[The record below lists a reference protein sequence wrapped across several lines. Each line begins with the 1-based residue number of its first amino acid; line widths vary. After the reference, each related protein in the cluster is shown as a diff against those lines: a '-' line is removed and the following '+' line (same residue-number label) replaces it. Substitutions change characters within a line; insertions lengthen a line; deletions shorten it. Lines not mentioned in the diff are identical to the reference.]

1 MSKHNS
7 LIKKVQ
13 HQILSINHLIERYF
27 TYFKNLKTSFK
38 KGELIRNNRVF
49 FGFSAVVILTL
60 SYLLLPTIYDEKII
74 LSAIKNQVYKK
85 YNINLGMNNEV
96 RYGLIPKP
104 HFVVKNLPIILNKKE
119 IGVSKNFKSYIALT
133 NFFSSDNII
142 IKDLIFNKTDFYI
155 KKDDIVF
162 FRELLVTP
170 PNDNKIIIKNSSF
183 FFENEN
189 DEILFLNKINSAK
202 FYYDSMNLENVFVSK
217 NEIFNV
223 PYRLIIKN
231 DKFNKQ
237 IDTKFNSKKIRLNID
252 NFISYEDKTI
262 KGLLD
267 IIFVNKNAE
276 LDYQIKDNS
285 LIFGTKNNKILKGY
299 LDFKPFYLKADLNYE
314 GVSTKD
320 LLTDDSIFVDFIK
333 SEIFNN
339 QNLNANINLKI
350 KDITNINELNS
361 LILKISLNQGVINF
375 SNSKIN
381 WKDSLEIVMKDGT
394 LDYNDEGIILT
405 GRLTIDTDDIDKFYS
420 SFQIKKINR
429 KLIKKVEV
437 DFIYNFNKNKFNF
450 DNIKINK
457 KSNENVDEFINNYNS
472 SMKNFS
478 NKILF
483 KNFIKDLMK
492 AYSG

>member
-1 MSKHNS
+1 M
-7 LIKKVQ
+7 
-13 HQILSINHLIERYF
+13 
-27 TYFKNLKTSFK
+27 
-38 KGELIRNNRVF
+38 
-49 FGFSAVVILTL
+49 
-60 SYLLLPTIYDEKII
+60 
-74 LSAIKNQVYKK
+74 
-85 YNINLGMNNEV
+85 
-96 RYGLIPKP
+96 
-104 HFVVKNLPIILNKKE
+104 
-119 IGVSKNFKSYIALT
+119 
-133 NFFSSDNII
+133 
-142 IKDLIFNKTDFYI
+142 
-155 KKDDIVF
+155 
-162 FRELLVTP
+162 VTP
-170 PNDNKIIIKNSSF
+170 PNDNKIIIKNSS

-189 DEILFLNKINSAK
+189 DEILFLNKINSAN
-202 FYYDSMNLENVFVSK
+202 FYYDSMNLENVFISK

-237 IDTKFNSKKIRLNID
+237 IETKFNSKKIRLNID

-320 LLTDDSIFVDFIK
+320 LLTDDSIFVDIIK

-339 QNLNANINLKI
+339 QNLNANINLNI

-381 WKDSLEIVMKDGT
+381 WKDSLEIVMQDGT

-405 GRLTIDTDDIDKFYS
+405 GRITIDTDDIDINFIHP
-420 SFQIKKINR
+420 FQIKKINR
-429 KLIKKVEV
+429 K
-437 DFIYNFNKNKFNF
+437 
-450 DNIKINK
+450 IN
-457 KSNENVDEFINNYNS
+457 
-472 SMKNFS
+472 
-478 NKILF
+478 
-483 KNFIKDLMK
+483 
-492 AYSG
+492 